1 MTVGKGIQIVK
12 IIQSS
17 LLGNVLQ
24 PAVTPERHNN
34 NNNNRFMALCPALQR

>member
-1 MTVGKGIQIVK
+1 MIVGKGIQIVK

-34 NNNNRFMALCPALQR
+34 NNNRFTALCPGLPR